1 MTEPYRLLRARRNWP
16 RRRAANERYE
26 LSPFQLVELL
36 PGGHNYEMTDAGFAQ
51 CAGRGGEGKG
61 RLPFAQD
68 TWADTTTYVNSPGGH
83 VESGDSIHDIIK
95 FVRSSSPNFLI
106 LRPDGPGELR
116 LLTKPSLGSVR
127 VTLGGTAW
135 YTCGKM
141 PSPDVSRCLPSP
153 NVSRLLSPAFAKR
166 QRLLSRDQYE
176 IVNVHTSRGLRRAML
191 FPKAILQAEFEVEP
205 PSVMDRAPKKTGA
218 AHGRPI
224 CPSMMVYLSSAP
236 PFSGWAGRP
245 NSSESRE

>member
-1 MTEPYRLLRARRNWP
+1 MLPRQFASQKALLD
-16 RRRAANERYE
+16 Y
-26 LSPFQLVELL
+26 
-36 PGGHNYEMTDAGFAQ
+36 
-51 CAGRGGEGKG
+51 AGRNGLVYLWKNA
-61 RLPFAQD
+61 FAKRQ
-68 TWADTTTYVNSPGGH
+68 P
-83 VESGDSIHDIIK
+83 
-95 FVRSSSPNFLI
+95 
-106 LRPDGPGELR
+106 
-116 LLTKPSLGSVR
+116 
-127 VTLGGTAW
+127 
-135 YTCGKM
+135 
-141 PSPDVSRCLPSP
+141 
-153 NVSRLLSPAFAKR
+153 LLSPAFAKR

-176 IVNVHTSRGLRRAML
+176 IVNVHTSRGLRRATL